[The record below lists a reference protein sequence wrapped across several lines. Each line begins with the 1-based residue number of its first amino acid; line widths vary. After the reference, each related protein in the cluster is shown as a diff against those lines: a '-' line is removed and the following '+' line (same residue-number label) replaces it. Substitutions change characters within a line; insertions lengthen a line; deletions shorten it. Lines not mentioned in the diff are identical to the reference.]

1 MKNDNNQGY
10 VYILTN
16 ESFRED
22 WVKIGKSSRPVDV
35 RSKELDNTAV
45 PLPFNIYATIKTVK
59 YNEVE
64 KMVHR
69 QIDRLTDLRIRRNR
83 EFFNIKPEVAL
94 EIFFDLMM
102 AIDDAEVEVYKD
114 GMVESTYQNT
124 IATTAPPTADI
135 FSINSIKGCQAS
147 GYYDEVTQHFVVLK
161 GSVMSGEVSPSYKMT
176 NFRTKIKREHCAEV
190 DGKIVLQ
197 SDTEF
202 NSPSLAAGVFL
213 GIPVNGWI
221 CWKDKDKKTLDEV
234 YRKK

>member
-1 MKNDNNQGY
+1 MTTEKNQGY

-22 WVKIGKSSRPVDV
+22 WVKIGKSSRPVDI

-69 QIDRLTDLRIRRNR
+69 QIDRLTDLRIRKTR
-83 EFFNIKPEVAL
+83 EFFNIRPEVAL
-94 EIFFDLMM
+94 EIFFDLML

-114 GMVESTYQNT
+114 GVVETSYQNT
-124 IATTAPPTADI
+124 KATTAPPTADI
-135 FSINSIKGCQAS
+135 FCLNSIKGCQAR
-147 GYYDEVTQHFVVLK
+147 GYYDEVTQHFVVMK
-161 GSVMSGEVSPSYKMT
+161 GSVMSTEVSPSYKT
-176 NFRTKIKREHCAEV
+176 KNFRTKIIREYCTEI

-197 SDTEF
+197 TDTDF
-202 NSPSLAAGVFL
+202 NTPSLAAGVFL
-213 GIPVNGWI
+213 GTPVNGWL
-221 CWKDKDKKTLDEV
+221 CWKTQEGKTLDEV
-234 YRKK
+234 YRNK